1 MDWPPVPGELLV
13 DIFLRLSDPADLVRA
28 SAACV
33 SFRRL
38 VADRSF
44 LRQYRRLHAPPLLG
58 FLVGRSFFQPAVA
71 PHPSAPAASAVAVAA
86 DFSFAF
92 LPGSSSWLIKDVRD
106 GRALLYRMRRE
117 KGIEIVACDP
127 LHRRYLLLP
136 PIPDEVFTSVEE
148 EEWHTFLAPP
158 ADRGGKEEAAEET
171 AFRVIWMARRGDEL
185 VALVFSS
192 STGQW
197 QAGPTHSWRE
207 FIFRLVES
215 DRECYLVPSLL
226 GAGDAFA
233 QLFDP
238 CWSEART
245 APHRTAVLF
254 PVVRFVFLLACF
266 LKQLIACT

>member
-1 MDWPPVPGELLV
+1 MGGGAADERQALVVPRVGVEPILQHGRHELASLLIP
-13 DIFLRLSDPADLVRA
+13 DELMAEILLRLPTPADLVRA

-33 SFRRL
+33 SFRCL

-71 PHPSAPAASAVAVAA
+71 PHPSAPAASAVALAA

-136 PIPDEVFTSVEE
+136 PIPEEVFTSVVE
-148 EEWHTFLAPP
+148 EEWHTFLAP
-158 ADRGGKEEAAEET
+158 RQT
-171 AFRVIWMARRGDEL
+171 
-185 VALVFSS
+185 
-192 STGQW
+192 
-197 QAGPTHSWRE
+197 
-207 FIFRLVES
+207 
-215 DRECYLVPSLL
+215 
-226 GAGDAFA
+226 
-233 QLFDP
+233 
-238 CWSEART
+238 SE
-245 APHRTAVLF
+245 
-254 PVVRFVFLLACF
+254 
-266 LKQLIACT
+266 